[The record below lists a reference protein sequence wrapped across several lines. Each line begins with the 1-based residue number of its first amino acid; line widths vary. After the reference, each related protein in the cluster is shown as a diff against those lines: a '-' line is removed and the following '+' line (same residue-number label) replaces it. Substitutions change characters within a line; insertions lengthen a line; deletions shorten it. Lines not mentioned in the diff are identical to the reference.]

1 VIEQIRRV
9 LSRRDQRIESVR
21 EPATDW
27 RVTMKRRVIVAA
39 ALLGLWASG
48 IEAKLVALQVYEHAD
63 LVKRADS
70 QQQRTFPAPA
80 KRGDILDRRGRLLAT
95 SVDSDS
101 IYAVPTGISDHE
113 ATVQKLC
120 SALADCT
127 PKDRQTLLEHLD
139 GKRWTWI
146 RRQVP
151 ADAAARVRALNLDG
165 IGFIKESQRFYPN
178 RELAA
183 HLLGWVGVDNNGLS
197 GIESA
202 YDSQIRGTDGKIMVA
217 TDAKRHAFDRMERP
231 PVSGS
236 SVELTIDEYLQ
247 HIAERELH
255 AGVVENH
262 AAGGSAIIMNPH
274 TGEILAMANEPTF
287 NPNDYRDAEDIERRN
302 RAIQDVYEPGSTFKL
317 VTASAAIEG
326 KVMPL
331 DSMID
336 TSPGRIQVG
345 TQLIHDTE
353 NHGVLSFSDVIAD
366 SSNVGAIKIGFKVGR
381 DLLSDYIQRYGFGH
395 PVSRDFP
402 SESPGIVWDPKKWN
416 DGVLAHVAIGYQIA
430 VTPLQMVAAVSSIA
444 NGGNYIEPR
453 VVRAVY
459 RGDRRYV
466 VEPKL
471 ARQPVTAE
479 TAATLTTIM
488 EGVVDHGTATSAQM
502 PGYTIAGKTGTAAKL
517 INHRYSTTEYNAS
530 FVGFLPSRSPAVAII
545 VVVDSPHGK
554 GYYGGVVSAPIFKR
568 IAEATLRYMGVGP
581 TINPAPPVLV
591 ARQTDSPAVPTSTAA
606 SASPDSVVSL
616 VADGPIGTMPD
627 LTGMSARD
635 AMRKLGRVGITP
647 RISGEGVVVS
657 QRPAPGAPLDDV
669 DACDLVLDRGTRKHA
684 PAGASQ

>member
-1 VIEQIRRV
+1 
-9 LSRRDQRIESVR
+9 VR

-27 RVTMKRRVIVAA
+27 RVTMKRRVVVAA
-39 ALLGLWASG
+39 ALLGLWAAG
-48 IEAKLVALQVYEHAD
+48 IEAKLVALQVVEHVD
-63 LVKRADS
+63 LVRRAES

-95 SVDSDS
+95 SVDADS
-101 IYAVPTGISDHE
+101 IYAIPSGIGDHA
-113 ATVQKLC
+113 ATVAKLC
-120 SALADCT
+120 NAFGDCSAKERQALMDRLA
-127 PKDRQTLLEHLD
+127 
-139 GKRWTWI
+139 GKKWSWV
-146 RRQVP
+146 RRAGQASPEAVE
-151 ADAAARVRALNLDG
+151 RIRALNLEG
-165 IGFIKESQRFYPN
+165 IGFLKESQRFYPN

-197 GIESA
+197 GIESS
-202 YDSQIRGTDGKIMVA
+202 YDSQIHGKDGKILIA
-217 TDAKRHAFDRMERP
+217 TDAKRHAFDRMEKP

-236 SVELTIDEYLQ
+236 SIELTIDEYLQ
-247 HIAERELH
+247 HVAERELH
-255 AGVVENH
+255 EGVVANH

-287 NPNDYRDAEDIERRN
+287 NPNDYRDSQELERRN

-331 DSMID
+331 DQMID
-336 TSPGRIQVG
+336 TSPGRIQIG

-366 SSNVGAIKIGFKVGR
+366 SSNVGAIKIGFKVGTEH
-381 DLLSDYIQRYGFGH
+381 LSDYIHRYGFGRS
-395 PVSRDFP
+395 VSPDFP
-402 SESPGIVWDPKKWN
+402 SESPGIVWDPAKWN

-444 NGGNYIEPR
+444 NGGNYMEPR

-459 RGDRRYV
+459 RGDRRYAV
-466 VEPKL
+466 APKIVK
-471 ARQPVTAE
+471 QPIAAE

-488 EGVVDHGTATSAQM
+488 EGVVDHGTGTAAQM
-502 PGYTIAGKTGTAAKL
+502 PGYTVAGKTGTAAKL
-517 INHRYSTTEYNAS
+517 VNHRYSSTEYNAS
-530 FVGFLPSRSPAVAII
+530 FVGFLPSRNPSVAII

-568 IAEATLRYMGVGP
+568 IADSTLRYLGVGP
-581 TINPAPPVLV
+581 TINPPLPVIIARQAEGPALPARSTAPPE
-591 ARQTDSPAVPTSTAA
+591 
-606 SASPDSVVSL
+606 SVVSL

-627 LTGMSARD
+627 LSGMSARD
-635 AMRKLGRVGITP
+635 AMRKLARLGITP
-647 RISGEGVVVS
+647 RLTGEGVVVS
-657 QRPAPGAPLDDV
+657 QRPAPGSALEGL
-669 DACDLVLDRGTRKHA
+669 DACELVLDRSAGRRLD
-684 PAGASQ
+684 AGAHQ